1 MSYDEP
7 RGPWYLLTGIII
19 GIALG
24 VLYSR
29 YFQPVEYV
37 DTTPASLRQDFK
49 DQYRALIA
57 AAYLSNGDLIRARAR
72 LELLEDT
79 DTFRALTEQAQQTL
93 ARDGASAE
101 ARALGML
108 AIALGQAPP
117 GPGQVI
123 TQAPRI
129 ATGTPA
135 LSTPADLVGP
145 LQANQLATAIEPT
158 IPSTTES
165 GENAGSTA
173 VVSTAVPNATATQV
187 LLEGYVLLGREEV
200 CEQKLA
206 APLIQVEV
214 NDQSGEPTPGVP
226 VIITWAGGEE
236 RFFTG
241 LKPEKGLGYADFTL
255 NPDFVYSL
263 RLGEGGAPL
272 GNLSALAC
280 TGAEGESY
288 WGAVLLKFG
297 QP

>member
-1 MSYDEP
+1 MSYEEP
-7 RGPWYLLTGIII
+7 RGPWYLLTGLII

-37 DTTPASLRQDFK
+37 DTTPASLRLDFK

-57 AAYLSNGDLIRARAR
+57 AAYLANGDLIRARAR
-72 LELLEDT
+72 LELLEDS
-79 DTFRALTEQAQQTL
+79 DTFRALTEQAQQSL
-93 ARDGASAE
+93 ARDGASTE

-108 AIALGQAPP
+108 AIALGQAAP
-117 GPGQVI
+117 GPGQAI
-123 TQAPRI
+123 TQASRL

-145 LQANQLATAIEPT
+145 TQVGQPAAAVEPT
-158 IPSTTES
+158 LPAATES
-165 GENAGSTA
+165 GPDGESAAVISTA
-173 VVSTAVPNATATQV
+173 VANSTATQV
-187 LLEGYVLLGREEV
+187 LLEGFVLLGREEV
-200 CEQKLA
+200 CEQKLN

-214 NDQSGEPTPGVP
+214 NDQSGDPTPGVP
-226 VIITWAGGEE
+226 VIITWVGGEE

-241 LKPEKGLGYADFTL
+241 LKSEKGLGYADFTL

-272 GNLSALAC
+272 GNLSAVAC

-288 WGAVLLKFG
+288 WGAILLKFG